1 MKVREI
7 MTRDIDVVSPE
18 TTLRD
23 AAERM
28 SSLDVGVLP
37 VCDKDRLV
45 GVITDR
51 DITIRA
57 TADGLDPF
65 ATQVGEVMSKD
76 ELITCFEDEEVESAT
91 RMMRDKQ
98 VRRLPVL
105 AEDRRLVGILALG
118 DVAVDQGDRGEAA
131 ETLKEISRPS
141 GCR

>member
-1 MKVREI
+1 MKVYEI
-7 MTRDIDVVSPE
+7 MSRDVDVVAPE

-28 SSLDVGVLP
+28 HSLDVGVLP
-37 VCDKDRLV
+37 VCADDRLV

-51 DITIRA
+51 DITVRA

-65 ATQVGEVMSKD
+65 STQVGEVMSRD
-76 ELITCFEDEEVESAT
+76 DVVTCSEDEDVEDAA

-105 AEDRRLVGILALG
+105 NRERRLVGILSLG
-118 DVAVDQGDRGEAA
+118 DVAVDAVDPDISS

-141 GCR
+141 

>member
-1 MKVREI
+1 MKVKDI
-7 MTRDIDVVSPE
+7 MTREIDVVSPE

-28 SSLDVGVLP
+28 NALDVGALP
-37 VCDKDRLV
+37 VCEKDRLV

-51 DITIRA
+51 DITVRA

-76 ELITCFEDEEVESAT
+76 DLITCSEDEDVEEAA
-91 RMMRDKQ
+91 RKMKERQ

-105 AEDRRLVGILALG
+105 DQERRLVGILSLG
-118 DVAVDQGDRGEAA
+118 DVAVDHDDIGVSGDVLTGV
-131 ETLKEISRPS
+131 SRPS
-141 GCR
+141 

>member
-1 MKVREI
+1 MTVKEI
-7 MTRDIDVVSPE
+7 MTREVEVVSPE

-28 SSLDVGVLP
+28 HSLDVGVLP

-51 DITIRA
+51 DITVRA

-65 ATQVGEVMSKD
+65 ATQVGEIMSKD
-76 ELITCFEDEEVESAT
+76 DLITCSEDEEIEAVAQK
-91 RMMRDKQ
+91 MRDKQ

-105 AEDRRLVGILALG
+105 NQERRLVGIIALG
-118 DVAVDQGDRGEAA
+118 DVAVDQGDRRESAEALTA
-131 ETLKEISRPS
+131 ISRPS
-141 GCR
+141 

>member
-1 MKVREI
+1 MKVKEI
-7 MTRDIDVVSPE
+7 MTRDVDVVSPE

-28 SSLDVGVLP
+28 SHLDVGVLP
-37 VCDKDRLV
+37 VCDNDRLV

-51 DITIRA
+51 DITVRA

-76 ELITCFEDEEVESAT
+76 ELITCFEEEDVEVAT
-91 RMMRDKQ
+91 RKMRDKQ

-105 AEDRRLVGILALG
+105 NDERRLVGILALG
-118 DVAVDQGDRGEAA
+118 DVAVDHGDRGESA

-141 GCR
+141 

>member
-1 MKVREI
+1 MKVKDI

-28 SSLDVGVLP
+28 NARDVGVLP
-37 VCDKDRLV
+37 VCDNDRLV

-51 DITIRA
+51 DITVRA

-76 ELITCFEDEEVESAT
+76 DLITCSEEEDVEDAT
-91 RMMRDKQ
+91 QKMRDKQ

-105 AEDRRLVGILALG
+105 NKDRRLVGILALG
-118 DVAVDQGDRGEAA
+118 DVAVDQADVRVSS
-131 ETLKEISRPS
+131 ETLKAVSRPS
-141 GCR
+141 

>member
-1 MKVREI
+1 MKVKEI

-28 SSLDVGVLP
+28 NSLDVGVLP
-37 VCDKDRLV
+37 VCENDRLV
-45 GVITDR
+45 GMITDR
-51 DITIRA
+51 DITVRA

-76 ELITCFEDEEVESAT
+76 ELITCGEDEDVEAAT
-91 RMMRDKQ
+91 RKMRDKR

-105 AEDRRLVGILALG
+105 GDDRRLVGILALG
-118 DVAVDQGDRGEAA
+118 DVAVDQGDQNESA

-141 GCR
+141 

>member
-1 MKVREI
+1 MKVKEL
-7 MTRDIDVVSPE
+7 MTRDIDMVSPE

-28 SSLDVGVLP
+28 NSLDIGVLP

-51 DITIRA
+51 DITVRA

-65 ATQVGEVMSKD
+65 ATQVAEIMSKD
-76 ELITCFEDEEVESAT
+76 ELITCCEDEEVEAAT
-91 RMMRDKQ
+91 QRMRDKR

-105 AEDRRLVGILALG
+105 SEDRRLVGILALG
-118 DVAVDQGDRGEAA
+118 DIAVEEGDEAESA
-131 ETLKEISRPS
+131 ETLKAISRPS
-141 GCR
+141 

>member
-1 MKVREI
+1 MKVKEI
-7 MTRDIDVVSPE
+7 MTREIDVVSPE

-28 SSLDVGVLP
+28 NTLDVGVLP
-37 VCDKDRLV
+37 VCEKDQLV

-51 DITIRA
+51 DITVRA

-76 ELITCFEDEEVESAT
+76 GLITCSEDEDVEAAAQ
-91 RMMRDKQ
+91 MMREKQ

-105 AEDRRLVGILALG
+105 DHDRRLVGILALG
-118 DVAVDQGDRGEAA
+118 DVAMNHHGDPDVSS
-131 ETLKEISRPS
+131 ETLKAVSRPS
-141 GCR
+141 